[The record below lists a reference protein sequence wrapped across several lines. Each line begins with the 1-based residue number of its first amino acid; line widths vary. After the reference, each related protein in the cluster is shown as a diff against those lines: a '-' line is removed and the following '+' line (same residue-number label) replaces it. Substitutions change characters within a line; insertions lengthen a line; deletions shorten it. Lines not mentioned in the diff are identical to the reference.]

1 MNKKNLKERA
11 EILSQ
16 LVILASTI
24 YKKDNISEGQ
34 RGLLETIIGAG
45 IWYLPSSIDLYSGYI
60 SNAALESLE
69 SDPHNTKLVEE
80 HSFPRKLAAEM
91 LFKLEVVEKLIS
103 NNEHLEEL
111 YQNKFGRF
119 NLVLK
124 SENDKLKKFQK
135 KGVFVN
141 EDEAYKLAEIKL
153 TAFSKE
159 RYQEFK
165 RNKSSHQRKKLK
177 RSA

>member
-103 NNEHLEEL
+103 NNEHLE
-111 YQNKFGRF
+111 
-119 NLVLK
+119 
-124 SENDKLKKFQK
+124 
-135 KGVFVN
+135 
-141 EDEAYKLAEIKL
+141 
-153 TAFSKE
+153 
-159 RYQEFK
+159 
-165 RNKSSHQRKKLK
+165 
-177 RSA
+177 

>member
-16 LVILASTI
+16 LIIVASTI
-24 YKKDNISEGQ
+24 YKKDNLSEGQ

-45 IWYLPSSIDLYSGYI
+45 IWYLPSSVDLYSGFI
-60 SNAALESLE
+60 SIAALESLE
-69 SDPHNTKLVEE
+69 NDPHNTKLVEE

-91 LFKLEVVEKLIS
+91 LFKSEIVEKLKTE
-103 NNEHLEEL
+103 NEHLEEL

-124 SENDKLKKFQK
+124 TENDKLKKFQK

-141 EDEAYKLAEIKL
+141 ENEAYKLAGIEL

-165 RNKSSHQRKKLK
+165 RNKSTHRRKTN
-177 RSA
+177 

>member
-1 MNKKNLKERA
+1 
-11 EILSQ
+11 
-16 LVILASTI
+16 
-24 YKKDNISEGQ
+24 
-34 RGLLETIIGAG
+34 
-45 IWYLPSSIDLYSGYI
+45 
-60 SNAALESLE
+60 
-69 SDPHNTKLVEE
+69 
-80 HSFPRKLAAEM
+80 M